1 MTQTVTYTET
11 GCGIVP
17 PHDENLERA
26 VLSALIVEPRQ
37 VPEVVN
43 ILPAEAFYSPKHEAI
58 YRAILD
64 LYDANDPIDIFAVG
78 KRLERRKFMPDR
90 ISPAELSVLAT
101 EAGSASGTE
110 VHARTIVEKWIARLM
125 LGMGREITA
134 RAGSPAED
142 IDDVIGY
149 ATGELEKIGAVFA
162 GGRMGDHIK
171 AYTAQALRDAE
182 RRAAKAGRNE
192 VTGITT
198 GLGMLDRATGGWQ
211 GSQLVI
217 LAARP
222 AMGKTALMLHFAKS
236 AARAGVP
243 VCIYSLEMSGVRLS
257 DRLLLSEADVDAYSF
272 RSGRMNPEDWRRVE
286 TAGAE
291 ISRLPI
297 YIDENPTVSM
307 RYIKTASRIRASRGE
322 CGMIMIDYLQLV
334 DTTDKSNRNRN
345 REQEVAQASRQAKI
359 IAKELNVPVVLLSQL
374 SRGVEGRS
382 DKCPILS
389 DLRESG
395 AIEQDA
401 DIVAFVYRPAY
412 YNIPTVEDLRGASSE
427 GVGVISIAKQRDG
440 AVGKIAFRHNPAMT
454 RITDFDDATS
464 APALPSTETPF

>member
-37 VPEVVN
+37 VSEVVN

-64 LYDANDPIDIFAVG
+64 LYDANDPITILAVG
-78 KRLERRKFMPDR
+78 NRLERRGFMPER
-90 ISPAELSVLAT
+90 IKPVELSVLAT

-110 VHARTIVEKWIARLM
+110 AHARTIVEKWIARRM

-134 RAGSPAED
+134 RAGSPTED
-142 IDDVIGY
+142 IDDVNRVCDGRAGKDRGRILRRSNGRPHQSLY
-149 ATGELEKIGAVFA
+149 RPGVEGCGTA
-162 GGRMGDHIK
+162 GGESKG
-171 AYTAQALRDAE
+171 
-182 RRAAKAGRNE
+182 E

-198 GLGMLDRATGGWQ
+198 GLSMLDRATGGWQ
-211 GSQLVI
+211 GAQLVI

-257 DRLLLSEADVDAYSF
+257 DRLLLSAADVDAYSF
-272 RSGRMNPEDWRRVE
+272 RSGRMNSEDWRRVE

-297 YIDENPTVSM
+297 YIDENSTVSM
-307 RYIKTASRIRASRGE
+307 RYIKTNSRIRASRGE

-334 DTTDKSNRNRN
+334 DTTDKTNRNRN

-412 YNIPTVEDLRGASSE
+412 YNIPTVEDLNNVPSE

-440 AVGKIAFRHNPAMT
+440 GVGKIAFRHNPAMT

-464 APALPSTETPF
+464 APAPTSTETPF